1 MINKLK
7 DDLHFNIEYSFNE
20 KGKDLKTIIDELF
33 LLNIKNNKTIW
44 KDMIF

>member
-20 KGKDLKTIIDELF
+20 EGKKLKEIIGELF
-33 LLNIKNNKTIW
+33 LLNLKELNI
-44 KDMIF
+44 

>member
-20 KGKDLKTIIDELF
+20 EGKKLKEIIEELF
-33 LLNIKNNKTIW
+33 LLYIKDLNI
-44 KDMIF
+44 

>member
-20 KGKDLKTIIDELF
+20 EGKKIKEIIEKLF
-33 LLNIKNNKTIW
+33 LLNVKNLNI
-44 KDMIF
+44 